1 MRLEKADNSTRS
13 RLHLRKLPLLA
24 AFLGVALTAGSGL
37 SQEEGEGNSAGQ
49 GANQASSST
58 STTTSTTYS
67 QPWVPRPGTNIDGHL
82 PSSSRSKANINSP
95 DQFDLG
101 TSREPAATMHG
112 DKNSLG
118 ILEGDRVAAEG
129 IQPRNPMHVVSKGDT
144 LWGICQRQ
152 FDDPRMWPRVWSFN
166 PQVQN
171 PHWIYPGDQLR
182 LAPSFESGTSG
193 LSDSAILPRLQSGI
207 LGSGRF
213 VARQQLVPPETVF
226 LRELGYIDEPGD
238 EDWGQV
244 VGARVER
251 QLLAEGNEIYMILRP
266 GVSVKIGQKM
276 TVFRDVRKPQPI
288 PGARVPPGRIV
299 AFKGTVEING
309 WDAKTRIA
317 RGRLTE
323 SLDIIERG
331 AKVGPIGRRFYVVPP
346 KPSEI
351 DLRARVLTS
360 LYPHLLMG
368 QNQVFFI
375 DRGTNDGLKPG
386 NRLFVVRRG
395 DAWRRTLV
403 TTTVM
408 ARTRIRMD
416 VPESVDTEET
426 PLFGD
431 EQDFPEESIA
441 EVRVIRTHRFA
452 SMVLVTSS
460 QEEIE
465 PGDTLVARKGY

>member
-1 MRLEKADNSTRS
+1 MRLEKADNSTYRGS
-13 RLHLRKLPLLA
+13 RMRKLPLLGA
-24 AFLGVALTAGSGL
+24 LLAIAFVAPVSRGQDSDEVAEEPAVEQTAP
-37 SQEEGEGNSAGQ
+37 E
-49 GANQASSST
+49 
-58 STTTSTTYS
+58 TTTTTTTTYT
-67 QPWVPRPGTNIDGHL
+67 QPWVPSPGTNLDGHL
-82 PSSSRSKANINSP
+82 PSSSHAKSDINTP
-95 DQFDLG
+95 DHFDLG
-101 TSREPAATMHG
+101 GTRRPSKTLHG
-112 DKNSLG
+112 NPDSLG
-118 ILEGDRVAAEG
+118 ILSGDRIAAEG
-129 IQPRNPMHVVSKGDT
+129 AQPRNPMHVVSKGDT

-182 LAPSFESGTSG
+182 LAPGFDGTTVASAGSAPLRRSGV
-193 LSDSAILPRLQSGI
+193 
-207 LGSGRF
+207 LGQGGF
-213 VARQQLVPPETVF
+213 VARQHLVPPETVF

-238 EDWGQV
+238 EDWGQI

-251 QLLAEGNEIYMILRP
+251 QLLAEGNEIYMIMRP
-266 GVSVKIGQKM
+266 GVAVKIGQKM
-276 TVFRDVRKPQPI
+276 TIFRDVRRPQPV
-288 PGARVPPGRIV
+288 PGARPPPGRIV

-309 WDAKTRIA
+309 WDAKTRVA

-331 AKVGPIGRRFYVVPP
+331 AKVGPVGRRFYVVPP

-386 NRLFVVRRG
+386 NRLYVVRRG

-403 TTTVM
+403 TTTIM

-416 VPESVDTEET
+416 VPERVDVEET
-426 PLFGD
+426 PLYGE
-431 EQDFPEESIA
+431 EQDFPEESVA

-460 QEEIE
+460 DEEIE